1 MWSKRFWILPMLIIS
16 SVVLHQLDVLHLG
29 YLYIK
34 SHDMKYTVL
43 SMDYYPKDGDLFTT
57 SETVTPGYN
66 YEEGIISLNPDYN
79 KLLDNDLNEIAVNR
93 EKIDSIEYEDL
104 AFYAGPYRVHVCLD
118 HRNVKFR
125 DTSLF
130 KMHANVD
137 ILGQFE
143 LYDKYGTEL
152 LYKKEGEKFWIRDSI
167 LIQGWARRELLDN
180 KIEEIWLA
188 QASDHVADL
197 ITSFDESYAYERTTT
212 DLMSLLSIHKTYNG
226 EPISSKEALRSEA
239 EMVLFEIRR
248 LYNNGSP
255 TYGYHGD
262 PNYQRLA
269 YGTYVK

>member
-104 AFYAGPYRVHVCLD
+104 AFYAGPYRVYLKCTPTWTSSANLNCTISME
-118 HRNVKFR
+118 RNCFTK
-125 DTSLF
+125 
-130 KMHANVD
+130 
-137 ILGQFE
+137 
-143 LYDKYGTEL
+143 
-152 LYKKEGEKFWIRDSI
+152 
-167 LIQGWARRELLDN
+167 RRER
-180 KIEEIWLA
+180 
-188 QASDHVADL
+188 S
-197 ITSFDESYAYERTTT
+197 SGYAIV
-212 DLMSLLSIHKTYNG
+212 S
-226 EPISSKEALRSEA
+226 SSKAGHA
-239 EMVLFEIRR
+239 
-248 LYNNGSP
+248 GSC
-255 TYGYHGD
+255 
-262 PNYQRLA
+262 LII
-269 YGTYVK
+269 K